1 MGISSFLPIT
11 RKGLSIC
18 HQTLVTGL
26 YIKVISQSF
35 LVFEINIGINIEKA
49 PGLLAAMA
57 QLFII
62 LHIYVLMMCN
72 KSTVT

>member
-26 YIKVISQSF
+26 YIKVISQS
-35 LVFEINIGINIEKA
+35 LINIEKA
-49 PGLLAAMA
+49 PGHGAA
-57 QLFII
+57 LY
-62 LHIYVLMMCN
+62 HITYIRFNDV
-72 KSTVT
+72 